1 MSKHTPGPWTNLPR
15 HECVPICRQDEA
27 GLSIGF
33 VHSSDPARIA
43 EGFANA
49 KLIAAAPELFD
60 ELDFIV
66 DAEAQS
72 CFELWLLRVSPSGD
86 VDSVQAQWL
95 ESSDYHDFCEIWSGP
110 IAAIAKATQ

>member
-33 VHSSDPARIA
+33 VHSSDPERIA

-49 KLIAAAPELFD
+49 KLIAAAPDL
-60 ELDFIV
+60 LVAAQRTV
-66 DAEAQS
+66 DARAAFINSFNYTPGIGDMAEDME
-72 CFELWLLRVSPSGD
+72 FRELLSLR
-86 VDSVQAQWL
+86 
-95 ESSDYHDFCEIWSGP
+95 
-110 IAAIAKATQ
+110 AAIAKATQ